1 MPYNNSA
8 LETLAAFA
16 LTFAVGMVSTFAL
29 GKYIEK
35 VRRDA
40 IKSVSLS
47 A

>member
-16 LTFAVGMVSTFAL
+16 LTFAAGIVSTFAI

-40 IKSVSLS
+40 IDSVSRS

>member
-16 LTFAVGMVSTFAL
+16 LTFAVGILSTFAI

-40 IKSVSLS
+40 IDSVSRS